1 MLVENKFLY
10 LSLPRT
16 SSMSFRLA
24 CLKYGVNVKYHTP
37 NFNKHLFDIDL
48 VNTDDEDIVDSMR
61 GVHMDINLL
70 KSTFGESYPIV
81 AIKRNPYEKFISLW
95 EHYLDELKR
104 LGDVKIYEQLKELTL
119 NDILFFEASD
129 IISNESIDRICNSF
143 LKKHNIVDMNNESKK
158 SLNTVFKPDSFYHLY
173 NENIIWFDFEN
184 LKEFADWVSNTINKP
199 FELPKVNSSKH
210 IKTKLILDD
219 NFKKRWDSIYDLH
232 TYNIDKRI
240 KLI

>member
-10 LSLPRT
+10 LSQPR
-16 SSMSFRLA
+16 SGSMSFRLA
-24 CLKYGVNVKYHTP
+24 CLKCGINVKYHTP
-37 NFNKHLFDIDL
+37 NYNKHLLEIDL
-48 VNTDDEDIVDSMR
+48 SKTNDDDIVPLIK
-61 GVHMDINLL
+61 GAHMNINLL
-70 KSTFGESYPIV
+70 KSTFGNQYPVV

-95 EHYLDELKR
+95 EHWLDELK
-104 LGDVKIYEQLKELTL
+104 LLEDFSIYKQLVELDL
-119 NDILFFEASD
+119 NDILFFKSND
-129 IISNESIDRICNSF
+129 IISNESIEIVCNVF
-143 LKKHNIVDMNNESKK
+143 LKRHNITNINDESKK

-173 NENIIWFDFEN
+173 DENIIWFDFEN
-184 LKEFADWVSNTINKP
+184 LEEFSVWVSKTINKP
-199 FELPKVNSSKH
+199 FQLPKVNSSKH